1 MLFYQ
6 WLTEQ
11 AKMYEVEN
19 LWYYLGDY
27 DRLSNKC
34 MFLFKHNL
42 VKNIPIELS
51 KLEFLTRRIH
61 GPYQQVGVIKE
72 FIESLDLLASL
83 GWNFFCN
90 IHTCTFTVPEL
101 YI

>member
-1 MLFYQ
+1 MQEGYMAYKKKQLRTKCQSSVIFHQTYQ

-11 AKMYEVEN
+11 AKMYEIEN

-27 DRLSNKC
+27 DRLSNEC

-61 GPYQQVGVIKE
+61 GPY
-72 FIESLDLLASL
+72 
-83 GWNFFCN
+83 
-90 IHTCTFTVPEL
+90 
-101 YI
+101 